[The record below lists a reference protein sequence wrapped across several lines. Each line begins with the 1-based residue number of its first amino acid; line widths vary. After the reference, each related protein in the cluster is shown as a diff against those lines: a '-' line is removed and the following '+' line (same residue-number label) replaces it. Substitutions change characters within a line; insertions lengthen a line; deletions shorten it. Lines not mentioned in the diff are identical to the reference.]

1 MGRSIWVGCGGWW
14 VVFSGRWVVYID
26 VESWVVDG
34 VTHLAELSHG
44 TEQKWLVCIHMC
56 IGYVGACR
64 WVGVYR

>member
-1 MGRSIWVGCGGWW
+1 MLGSVHCTMYTD
-14 VVFSGRWVVYID
+14 VQSHVVY
-26 VESWVVDG
+26 G

-56 IGYVGACR
+56 IGCVGACR